1 MINKDIIDKV
11 KYFNFPA
18 LSSEVIKNLISKL
31 NVNFSKE
38 FLDLAKVANF
48 EYFDCFPINN
58 LDLEA
63 DCSVIGDTLRLRNSS
78 SLPQNT
84 LFLWEDDA
92 SVLLMKCLGDREEI
106 YWIAVEDFENFCEE
120 KPLLYEPTIFLT
132 FPDFFEYLAKEEE
145 KMSASGNK
153 Q

>member
-1 MINKDIIDKV
+1 MDNINRLEKEAAT
-11 KYFNFPA
+11 KYLAEF
-18 LSSEVIKNLISKL
+18 VINEQDLDETTQIL
-31 NVNFSKE
+31 NVKFSDEFSTSYKIFPYDLFSNFS
-38 FLDLAKVANF
+38 FLS
-48 EYFDCFPINN
+48 FPKG
-58 LDLEA
+58 
-63 DCSVIGDTLRLRNSS
+63 VIEETKRLRKCC
-78 SLPQNT
+78 SLPHDT
-84 LFLWEDDA
+84 LFLYEDDA

-132 FPDFFEYLAKEEE
+132 FPDLFEYLAKEEE